1 MKSLALILLGVA
13 LAAIAGLIGV
23 QHFYAPS
30 GLQLEVAKALLNI
43 LTVAVVG
50 QAVAFMVALH
60 NESRRKE
67 AEADQLR
74 HRALD
79 ALNQAFMSA
88 KRVRRRAR
96 ARSTLVSSSCLIERR
111 ITKSQ
116 YYKYLE
122 ELNDVQLTLEILAKD
137 LETNA
142 NLFKEGPKTF
152 SLVSSMEEYLNE
164 MVDEWEQLNV
174 QFTGEPASVDTK
186 SLRWFNDFI
195 GDYRT
200 SEFRPK
206 FVHSYY
212 AAIERI
218 RASLV
223 TAKSESWKHNAKPD
237 DKAGETAGAGK

>member
-13 LAAIAGLIGV
+13 LAAIIGLIGV

-67 AEADQLR
+67 SEADQLR
-74 HRALD
+74 QRALD
-79 ALNQAFMSA
+79 ALNQAYTSA

-96 ARSTLVSSSCLIERR
+96 ARSTLVSSSGSIERR
-111 ITKSQ
+111 ITKAQ
-116 YYKYLE
+116 YFKHLE
-122 ELNDVQLTLEILAKD
+122 QLNDVQLSLEILAKD

-142 NLFKEGPKTF
+142 SLFKDGPKTF

-164 MVDEWEQLNV
+164 LVDEWEHLNV

-186 SLRWFNDFI
+186 SLRWFNDFT
-195 GDYRT
+195 GDYRA

-223 TAKSESWKHNAKPD
+223 TAKSGSWKHNAKRS
-237 DKAGETAGAGK
+237 GEAVQTAGAGK